1 MTIQVAVAG
10 ASGYVGGELLRLIS
24 AHPMLD
30 LGAVTGH
37 SNVGQSL
44 GLLQPHIPEFA
55 DRIIVETSPENLA
68 GHEVVFLALP
78 HTKSAEIAESLPAH
92 TMIIDCGADFRLQDS
107 SAWES
112 YYQTAHA
119 GSWPYGMPELTLAGG
134 GKLRTELRE
143 VRRLA
148 IPGCNVT
155 AVSLALAPALTAGMI
170 EPDDIVSVLSVG
182 TSGAGKASNIDL
194 LAAEVLGSARAYG
207 VGGVHRHTPEIEQNL
222 ALAAGKPVTV
232 SMTPVLVPMS
242 RGILAVNT
250 AKPSSRFSLEYLRD
264 VYASAYG
271 DETFVQV
278 LPEGQLPRTASV
290 LGSNNTQISLSF
302 DDHANRVVIVSAI
315 DNLVKGTAGAAI
327 QSMNIALGLT
337 EQTGLDQNGVAP

>member
-10 ASGYVGGELLRLIS
+10 ASGYVGGELLRLIA

-44 GLLQPHIPEFA
+44 GQLQPHIPEFA
-55 DRIIVETSPENLA
+55 DRVLVETSVENLV

-78 HTKSAEIAESLPAH
+78 HTKSAELAEQLPTH
-92 TMIIDCGADFRLQDS
+92 VMVIDCGADFRLQDAA
-107 SAWES
+107 AWET
-112 YYQTAHA
+112 YYQTTHA
-119 GSWPYGMPELTLAGG
+119 GSWPYGLPELTLAAG

-155 AVSLALAPALTAGMI
+155 AVSLALAPALTAGLI

-182 TSGAGKASNIDL
+182 TSGAGKASSIDL

-207 VGGVHRHTPEIEQNL
+207 VGGTHRHTPEIEQNL
-222 ALAAGKPVTV
+222 SLAAGKPVTV

-250 AKPSSRFSLEYLRD
+250 AKPSSRFSLEHLRD
-264 VYASAYG
+264 VYQSAYG
-271 DETFVQV
+271 DESFVQL

-290 LGSNNTQISLSF
+290 LGTNNAQISLAF
-302 DDHANRVVIVSAI
+302 DEHAQKVIVVSAI

-327 QSMNIALGLT
+327 QCMNIALGLT
-337 EQTGLDQNGVAP
+337 EQVGLSSIGVAP

>member
-1 MTIQVAVAG
+1 MTIHVAVAG

-37 SNVGQSL
+37 SNVGHRLSEF
-44 GLLQPHIPEFA
+44 QPHIPEFA
-55 DRIIVETSPENLA
+55 DRVIVDTSPENLA
-68 GHEVVFLALP
+68 EHEVVFLALP
-78 HTKSAEIAESLPAH
+78 HTKSAEIAEALPAH
-92 TMIIDCGADFRLQDS
+92 TMIIDCGADFSLQDAG
-107 SAWES
+107 AWET
-112 YYQTAHA
+112 YYQSTHA
-119 GSWPYGMPELTLAGG
+119 GSWPYGMPELTLASG

-155 AVSLALAPALTAGMI
+155 AVSLALAPALSAGLI
-170 EPDDIVSVLSVG
+170 EADDIVSVLSVG

-222 ALAAGKPVTV
+222 SLAAGKPVTV

-250 AKPSSRFSLEYLRD
+250 AKPSSRFSLEYLRE
-264 VYASAYG
+264 VYGNAYH
-271 DETFVQV
+271 EEHFVQL

-290 LGSNNTQISLSF
+290 LGSNNAQISLSF
-302 DDHANRVVIVSAI
+302 DQHANRVVVVSAI

-337 EQTGLDQNGVAP
+337 EQTGLDQNGIAP